1 MWEEKNRDG
10 GGNSQ
15 QTASRV
21 LPAPGA
27 WRGAVLL
34 TESHSQARLGRLA
47 GRASSK
53 IAWYVGPSALKIPQ
67 RGGLESPR
75 VLGGP
80 WTRSFDT
87 SSEITKKTCAL
98 AVYGACSLLLSVLS
112 KPLSQFSLCDLPFP
126 RVCITSLL
134 GQMAAAEYR
143 QLEVGSC
150 LS

>member
-1 MWEEKNRDG
+1 MVCGAQAVHLKYRRG
-10 GGNSQ
+10 GG
-15 QTASRV
+15 SR
-21 LPAPGA
+21 APEYSVA
-27 WRGAVLL
+27 RGRDLL
-34 TESHSQARLGRLA
+34 KHSR
-47 GRASSK
+47 
-53 IAWYVGPSALKIPQ
+53 
-67 RGGLESPR
+67 
-75 VLGGP
+75 
-80 WTRSFDT
+80 DT